1 MQNNYTPSASKVEK
15 KNSSRTI
22 GFVVVVL
29 LHLGAFYALQSGLAK
44 TLMDAMNGPLE
55 ASLIEEI
62 AIEDTAPPPPPPDFE
77 APPPAFIPMPDI
89 SVEAPAPQQTI
100 SKVTS
105 VKKPPP
111 PPPPPKVVP
120 PRSNPRRP
128 ITQPP
133 YPTMSRRLGEEGQV
147 ILLLTVDENGR
158 VSEAKVDKSSGFSRL
173 DEAALKE
180 AIRRWRMIPGT
191 INGKASSMQFRFAV
205 RFRIEDA

>member
-1 MQNNYTPSASKVEK
+1 MQNNYTPSSSKADEK
-15 KNSSRTI
+15 KSSRTI

-29 LHLGAFYALQSGLAK
+29 LHVGAFYALQSGLAK

-55 ASLIEEI
+55 ASLIEEV
-62 AIEDTAPPPPPPDFE
+62 AVEDVAPPPPPPDFE

-100 SKVTS
+100 SKVTA

-147 ILLLTVDENGR
+147 VLLLTVDENGR
-158 VSEAKVDKSSGFSRL
+158 VTEAKVDQSSGFERL
-173 DEAALKE
+173 DEAALRE
-180 AIRRWRMIPGT
+180 ALRRWRLIPGT
-191 INGKASSMQFRFAV
+191 INGKASSMQFKFAV

>member
-1 MQNNYTPSASKVEK
+1 MQNNYKPSSSKADE
-15 KNSSRTI
+15 KNSSRTV
-22 GFVVVVL
+22 GFVLVVA
-29 LHLGAFYALQSGLAK
+29 LHVGAFYALQSGLAK

-62 AIEDTAPPPPPPDFE
+62 AIEDTAPPPPPPEFE

-89 SVEAPAPQQTI
+89 SVEAPAPQATI
-100 SKVTS
+100 SKVTA

-128 ITQPP
+128 ITQPA
-133 YPTMSRRLGEEGQV
+133 YPTMSRRLGEEGV
-147 ILLLTVDENGR
+147 VTLLLTVDENGR
-158 VSEAKVDKSSGFSRL
+158 VSEAQVSESSGFERL
-173 DEAALKE
+173 DEAAIKE
-180 AIRRWRMIPGT
+180 ALRRWRLIPGT